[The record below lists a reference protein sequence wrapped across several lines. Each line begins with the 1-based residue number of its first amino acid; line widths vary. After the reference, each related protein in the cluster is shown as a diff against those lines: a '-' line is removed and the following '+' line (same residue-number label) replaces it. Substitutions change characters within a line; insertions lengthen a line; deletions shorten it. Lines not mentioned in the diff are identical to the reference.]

1 MQISHVLL
9 LFISLHYLGSA
20 KCHIMLFAYC
30 LGSAVVK
37 LRTPFS
43 AKCTCGNSLD
53 IMKGD
58 SLIVDVLLI
67 KLS

>member
-20 KCHIMLFAYC
+20 KCHIMLFAYY
-30 LGSAVVK
+30 LESAVVK
-37 LRTPFS
+37 LRTLFS

-53 IMKGD
+53 IIKED
-58 SLIVDVLLI
+58 SFKVNVLLI